1 MSEQHT
7 TLAEGLRAAV
17 GVMGKATRK
26 PDCALRVLV
35 LYVWRWLAT
44 PAAAPLIWSLAESGV
59 RLGALETCWAQVREA
74 ARASESDKLGER
86 LNGLAAAMDAGA
98 PSCHDLFTGVDF
110 VAPDCRPDPQA
121 WGQLL
126 ARIIAILD
134 ATHDETDPRAAGDAF
149 AAIVQRLAGRDKGR
163 LGLHGTPPALA
174 RLVAEL
180 AELGPGLSILDPHSG
195 TGALLVA
202 AAWAG
207 AESAPIPARDRCL
220 IGQEGH
226 PTAQWIARLNLLLHG
241 LDPARIVQP
250 TAPIESATLDLSH
263 GVDRVLTA
271 VSASATEVAETGVP
285 LPARWGTTTPRRG
298 EWAQLHQALGRLAP
312 NGLGV
317 ILVPRGLLFREG
329 VERMLRERLVAEYG
343 LEAVIGLPTL
353 PAGAAQAILVCRP
366 WRRPEHRTQV
376 LFIEPEPTA
385 DLDAEGAARILDT
398 YRAWREEA
406 GFSRLLERAEITGEA
421 HRACLDPARYVRRR
435 PADEGLDIAG
445 WRAVIREAEQRRDR
459 EAKRMD
465 RLLDEWLG

>member
-1 MSEQHT
+1 MSEQKT

-26 PDCALRVLV
+26 PECALRVLA
-35 LYVWRWLAT
+35 LFVWRWLAT
-44 PAAAPLIWSLAESGV
+44 PAAAPLLWSLEESGV
-59 RLGALETCWAQVREA
+59 RLGDLETYWARVEN
-74 ARASESDKLGER
+74 ARASEPATLGER
-86 LNGLAAAMDAGA
+86 LNALAKAMDAGA
-98 PSCHDLFTGVDF
+98 PSWKGLFTGVDF
-110 VAPDCRPDPQA
+110 EASDCPPDPHA
-121 WGQLL
+121 RDQLL

-163 LGLHGTPPALA
+163 LGLHDTPPALA
-174 RLVAEL
+174 RLVAGL
-180 AELGPGLSILDPHSG
+180 AELGPGLSILDPHCG

-202 AAWAG
+202 AWDG
-207 AESAPIPARDRCL
+207 AESASMPAHDRRL

-241 LDPARIVQP
+241 LDPAPIIQP
-250 TAPIESATLDLSH
+250 KTPTERATPDLSH
-263 GVDRVLTA
+263 GFDRVLTA
-271 VSASATEVAETGVP
+271 VSASAMEVAETGVP

-298 EWAQLHQALGRLAP
+298 EWAQLHQALERLAP

-329 VERMLRERLVAEYG
+329 VERMLRERLVAEHG
-343 LEAVIGLPTL
+343 LEAVIGLPTV

-366 WRRPEHRTQV
+366 WRRPERGHRV

-385 DLDAEGAARILDT
+385 DLETEGARIVDT

-435 PADEGLDIAG
+435 PADEGLDIAR

-465 RLLDEWLG
+465 RLLDELLR